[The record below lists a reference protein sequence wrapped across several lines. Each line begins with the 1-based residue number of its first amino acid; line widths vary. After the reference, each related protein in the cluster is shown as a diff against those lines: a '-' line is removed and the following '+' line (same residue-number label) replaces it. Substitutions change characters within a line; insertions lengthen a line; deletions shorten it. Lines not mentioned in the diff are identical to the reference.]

1 MWNIICVNSY
11 HDYDRIENKEMLIEE
26 YSMSNVTTLIHF
38 AFLIRFIVFI
48 FAYSIVIV
56 LQGAFGIYICPSV
69 SSSKKVKTKMAL
81 VCLGQV
87 KSKVTGHHFYKRD
100 YNVKEEIESLLEP
113 NNKYGKNVI
122 L

>member
-48 FAYSIVIV
+48 FAYSIVII
-56 LQGAFGIYICPSV
+56 LQGAFGIQICPSV

-87 KSKVTGHHFYKRD
+87 KPKVTGHYFYKRD
-100 YNVKEEIESLLEP
+100 YNVKEEIESLLER
-113 NNKYGKNVI
+113 NHKYGKNAI